1 MTAATRTEQ
10 DAFGAVE
17 IRSDRYWG
25 AQTQRALGVFEI
37 GEERFPAVLV
47 RTFGLQKFAAARAN
61 MRSGVL
67 APVLASAIETAAL
80 ELYEGLWDDHF
91 PLTIWQTGSGTQTNM
106 NANEVIANRAN
117 ELLGRPLGTKAPV
130 HPNDHVNASQS
141 SNDSFP
147 TVMHVAAAIEMTG
160 RLRPALDELRSALA
174 ERSHAFA
181 SVIKIARTHLMDA
194 VPMTMGQTFA
204 TFEHQIS
211 NALARV
217 DGALPRLLILP
228 QGGTAAGTGLNAPRD
243 FDGFFCATLAEATG
257 LTFAPNPHKFEGM
270 AAHDALVEASG
281 ALNTIAT
288 SLLKIAN
295 DIRFLGSG
303 PRCGLGE
310 LLIPDDGL
318 TSSIMPGKRNPTVA
332 EVLVQGCFQVIGN
345 HQTITLA
352 GASGNFEL
360 NVAKPVLIYNLL
372 QSLRVIADSA
382 RVFSRRLVC
391 GIEVDR
397 ERLVKNVNEA
407 LLAVTALNPILGYD
421 RVAQITATALQDRI
435 TPRAAAI
442 ALGFIDGD
450 EYDRLVDPAVLARG
464 GRL

>member
-1 MTAATRTEQ
+1 
-10 DAFGAVE
+10 
-17 IRSDRYWG
+17 
-25 AQTQRALGVFEI
+25 
-37 GEERFPAVLV
+37 
-47 RTFGLQKFAAARAN
+47 
-61 MRSGVL
+61 
-67 APVLASAIETAAL
+67 
-80 ELYEGLWDDHF
+80 
-91 PLTIWQTGSGTQTNM
+91 LT
-106 NANEVIANRAN
+106 V
-117 ELLGRPLGTKAPV
+117 
-130 HPNDHVNASQS
+130 
-141 SNDSFP
+141 
-147 TVMHVAAAIEMTG
+147 
-160 RLRPALDELRSALA
+160 
-174 ERSHAFA
+174 
-181 SVIKIARTHLMDA
+181 
-194 VPMTMGQTFA
+194 
-204 TFEHQIS
+204 
-211 NALARV
+211 
-217 DGALPRLLILP
+217 P

-243 FDGFFCATLAEATG
+243 FDSFFCATLAEATG
-257 LTFAPNPHKFEGM
+257 LAFAPNPHKFEGM

-372 QSLRVIADSA
+372 QSLRVIADSV

-397 ERLVKNVNEA
+397 ERLVKNVNQA

-421 RVAQITATALQDRI
+421 RVAQITATALEDRI

-450 EYDRLVDPAVLARG
+450 EYDRLVDPAMLARG